1 MANRDILKEAIADA
15 KAVKE
20 TAIAN
25 AKIALEETFAPYL
38 REKLAA
44 KLAEMD
50 TSDDGEEEMETEE
63 VYEAEEAEYMDEE
76 VMDETKKDEFD
87 LDELLR
93 ELDDMD
99 EVINDPR
106 GQGSHGNVAPSSES
120 DTDLMEG
127 KEEEEEFDIE
137 DMSEGDLKDFI
148 EGVIA
153 DMVKD
158 GELEAGHEGMGD
170 EDEDEEEEVDL
181 NELLREMSDEN
192 NFRDATTLAK
202 AVVDEYGQEL
212 KSSEKLDERKA
223 LSYAKKMMEEAG
235 MKPVTMKNLLNG
247 FADEDWPSDYVT
259 EVSRLLREMSDE
271 IDYDDLDRSNDDAYE
286 KAFNSMDEARKMKKE
301 KDLKPNAYYEKHDAG
316 NKASKF
322 KRGLAKFKDS
332 SSDAYYEKH
341 EKMKEELEEA
351 YSTIAKIKS
360 EINEVNLLNS
370 KLLYANKVFKSKNLT
385 ESQKVKVLAAFD
397 KAASKKEAQLVYET
411 VMENLGTLNT
421 PKRPVTESIRGM
433 ASRVISGASN
443 TKQPIIEVNSAFE
456 RMQKLAGIRK

>member
-50 TSDDGEEEMETEE
+50 TSDDGEEERETEE

-76 VMDETKKDEFD
+76 VTDETKKDEFD

-127 KEEEEEFDIE
+127 KEEEEFDIE

-158 GELEAGHEGMGD
+158 GELEAGHEGMED
-170 EDEDEEEEVDL
+170 EDEDEGEGEEEEVDL
-181 NELLREMSDEN
+181 NELMDDL
-192 NFRDATTLAK
+192 
-202 AVVDEYGQEL
+202 
-212 KSSEKLDERKA
+212 SEKK
-223 LSYAKKMMEEAG
+223 S
-235 MKPVTMKNLLNG
+235 
-247 FADEDWPSDYVT
+247 
-259 EVSRLLREMSDE
+259 
-271 IDYDDLDRSNDDAYE
+271 
-286 KAFNSMDEARKMKKE
+286 
-301 KDLKPNAYYEKHDAG
+301 KDLKSDAYYEKHDAG

>member
-127 KEEEEEFDIE
+127 KEEEEFDIE

-158 GELEAGHEGMGD
+158 GELEAGHEGMED

-181 NELLREMSDEN
+181 NELMDDL
-192 NFRDATTLAK
+192 
-202 AVVDEYGQEL
+202 
-212 KSSEKLDERKA
+212 SEKK
-223 LSYAKKMMEEAG
+223 S
-235 MKPVTMKNLLNG
+235 
-247 FADEDWPSDYVT
+247 
-259 EVSRLLREMSDE
+259 
-271 IDYDDLDRSNDDAYE
+271 
-286 KAFNSMDEARKMKKE
+286 
-301 KDLKPNAYYEKHDAG
+301 KDLKSDAYYEKHDTG

>member
-1 MANRDILKEAIADA
+1 
-15 KAVKE
+15 
-20 TAIAN
+20 
-25 AKIALEETFAPYL
+25 
-38 REKLAA
+38 
-44 KLAEMD
+44 
-50 TSDDGEEEMETEE
+50 
-63 VYEAEEAEYMDEE
+63 
-76 VMDETKKDEFD
+76 
-87 LDELLR
+87 
-93 ELDDMD
+93 
-99 EVINDPR
+99 
-106 GQGSHGNVAPSSES
+106 
-120 DTDLMEG
+120 MEG
-127 KEEEEEFDIE
+127 KEEEEFDIE

-170 EDEDEEEEVDL
+170 EDEDEGEEEEVDL
-181 NELLREMSDEN
+181 NELMDDL
-192 NFRDATTLAK
+192 
-202 AVVDEYGQEL
+202 
-212 KSSEKLDERKA
+212 SEKK
-223 LSYAKKMMEEAG
+223 S
-235 MKPVTMKNLLNG
+235 
-247 FADEDWPSDYVT
+247 
-259 EVSRLLREMSDE
+259 
-271 IDYDDLDRSNDDAYE
+271 
-286 KAFNSMDEARKMKKE
+286 
-301 KDLKPNAYYEKHDAG
+301 KDLKSDAYYEKHDAG

>member
-127 KEEEEEFDIE
+127 KEEEEFDIE
-137 DMSEGDLKDFI
+137 DMSEDDLKDFI

-170 EDEDEEEEVDL
+170 EDEEEDEGEEEEVDL
-181 NELLREMSDEN
+181 NELMDDLSGKKE
-192 NFRDATTLAK
+192 L
-202 AVVDEYGQEL
+202 DEYAEDSAEDVLASICADHPEHPACKNL
-212 KSSEKLDERKA
+212 KE
-223 LSYAKKMMEEAG
+223 AKK
-235 MKPVTMKNLLNG
+235 
-247 FADEDWPSDYVT
+247 S
-259 EVSRLLREMSDE
+259 
-271 IDYDDLDRSNDDAYE
+271 
-286 KAFNSMDEARKMKKE
+286 
-301 KDLKPNAYYEKHDAG
+301 KDLKPDAYYEKHDAG